1 MTTGLKKTVALAAS
15 VALAGWLGATQLAF
29 SQEVTLRLHQ
39 FLPAAANVPAH
50 ILDPWADT
58 IEEQSGGRLR
68 IERYAGM
75 SLGGTPPQ
83 LYDQAVD
90 GTVDIVW
97 TLPGNTPGR
106 FPATELFELPFMM
119 TNAEATSRAYWD
131 MFDKH
136 MRDDFSE
143 THILGTWVH
152 GPGIMHTREPVAEL
166 ADLQGM
172 TIRAPTRIINALL
185 GELGATPVGMPI
197 PQVPENLSRGVIDG
211 AVVPWEVTAALR
223 VPELVGNHTEF
234 GGDYAFYTTTFVL
247 AMNKD
252 AYEGLPEDLREIIDA
267 NSGQEFSAFAGRTQQ
282 EYDAPGRQMAVENG
296 NNIIELSDEDTA
308 LWREAA
314 QPVIDNWIAEMDG
327 RGLDGQALVD
337 EARELIARYTEEQ

>member
-1 MTTGLKKTVALAAS
+1 MTTGLKKTMALAAS
-15 VALAGWLGATQLAF
+15 VALAGWLGATQLAY

-39 FLPAAANVPAH
+39 FLPGAANVPTH
-50 ILDPWADT
+50 ILDPWADA
-58 IEEQSGGRLR
+58 IEEASDGRIR
-68 IERYAGM
+68 IERYAAM

-106 FPATELFELPFMM
+106 FPLTEVFELPFMM
-119 TNAEATSRAYWD
+119 TDAEATSRAYWD
-131 MFDKH
+131 MYEKH
-136 MRDDFSE
+136 MKDDFSE

-152 GPGIMHTREPVAEL
+152 GPGIIHSREPVGEM

-172 TIRAPTRIINALL
+172 AIRAPTRIINALL

-223 VPELVGNHTEF
+223 VPELVSNHTEF
-234 GGDYAFYTTTFVL
+234 GGDHALYTTTFVL
-247 AMNKD
+247 AMNKE
-252 AYEGLPEDLREIIDA
+252 AYDNLPEDLREIIDA
-267 NSGQEFSAFAGRTQQ
+267 NSGADFSACAGRTQQ
-282 EYDAPGRQMAVENG
+282 YYDGPGREMAVENG
-296 NNIIELSDEDTA
+296 NNIIQLSDEETEA
-308 LWREAA
+308 WRAAA
-314 QPVIDNWIAEMDG
+314 QPVIDNWIEEMNG

-337 EARELIARYTEEQ
+337 EARELIARYTQ

>member
-1 MTTGLKKTVALAAS
+1 MTTGLKKTMALAAT
-15 VALAGWLGATQLAF
+15 VALAGWLGATQIAH

-39 FLPAAANVPAH
+39 FLPGAANVPTH
-50 ILDPWADT
+50 ILDPWADA
-58 IEEQSGGRLR
+58 IEEASDGRIK
-68 IERYAGM
+68 IERYAAM

-106 FPATELFELPFMM
+106 FPLTEVFELPFMM
-119 TNAEATSRAYWD
+119 TDAEATSRAYWD
-131 MFDKH
+131 MYEKH
-136 MRDDFSE
+136 MKDDFSE

-152 GPGIMHTREPVAEL
+152 GPGIIHSREPVAEM
-166 ADLQGM
+166 ANLQGM

-223 VPELVGNHTEF
+223 VPELVSNHTEF
-234 GGDYAFYTTTFVL
+234 GGDYALYTTTFVL
-247 AMNKD
+247 AMNKE
-252 AYEGLPEDLREIIDA
+252 AYDNLPEDLREIIDA
-267 NSGQEFSAFAGRTQQ
+267 NSGADFSAFAGRTQQ
-282 EYDAPGRQMAVENG
+282 YYDGPGREMAVENG
-296 NNIIELSDEDTA
+296 NNIIQLSDEETEA
-308 LWREAA
+308 WRAAA
-314 QPVIDNWIAEMDG
+314 QPVIDNWISEMNG

-337 EARELIARYTEEQ
+337 EARELIARYTQ

>member
-1 MTTGLKKTVALAAS
+1 MTTGLKKTMALAAS
-15 VALAGWLGATQLAF
+15 VALAGWLGATQLAY

-39 FLPAAANVPAH
+39 FLPGAANVPTH
-50 ILDPWADT
+50 ILDPWADA
-58 IEEQSGGRLR
+58 IEEASDGRIR
-68 IERYAGM
+68 IERYAAM

-106 FPATELFELPFMM
+106 FPLTEVFELPFMM
-119 TNAEATSRAYWD
+119 TDAEATSRAYWD
-131 MFDKH
+131 MYEKH
-136 MRDDFSE
+136 MKDDFSE

-152 GPGIMHTREPVAEL
+152 GPGIIHSREPVGEM

-172 TIRAPTRIINALL
+172 AIRAPTRIINALL

-223 VPELVGNHTEF
+223 VPELVSNHTEF
-234 GGDYAFYTTTFVL
+234 GGDHALYTTTFVL
-247 AMNKD
+247 AMNKE
-252 AYEGLPEDLREIIDA
+252 AYDNLPEDLREIIDA
-267 NSGQEFSAFAGRTQQ
+267 NSGADFSAFAGRTQQ
-282 EYDAPGRQMAVENG
+282 YYDGPGREMAVENG
-296 NNIIELSDEDTA
+296 NNIIQLSDEETEA
-308 LWREAA
+308 WRAAA
-314 QPVIDNWIAEMDG
+314 QPVIDNWIEEMNG

-337 EARELIARYTEEQ
+337 EARELIARYTQ